1 MSKMSLN
8 STQLDMLTCW
18 QELNYYKTGTT
29 PFTTLPTT
37 PLSKGLNS
45 TLRALLRVECILGL
59 NSRPENANIQIST
72 KDNTNQYINRQSM
85 NARLILV
92 EKKVEQIGKN
102 HLLHCIRVAKRVQ
115 NSIILF
121 ENRNLTNCESCEI
134 ANFYFTNFDWNRS
147 AGIWTK

>member
-1 MSKMSLN
+1 MLKMSLN

-37 PLSKGLNS
+37 PLSKGFNG

-102 HLLHCIRVAKRVQ
+102 HLLHCIRVANWAQ
-115 NSIILF
+115 NPILLF
-121 ENRNLTNCESCEI
+121 ENRNLNCESCE
-134 ANFYFTNFDWNRS
+134 F
-147 AGIWTK
+147 

>member
-1 MSKMSLN
+1 MLKMSLN

-37 PLSKGLNS
+37 PLSKGFNG

-92 EKKVEQIGKN
+92 EKKVEQIGKKYIIT
-102 HLLHCIRVAKRVQ
+102 LYQGCKMGSKSAKLRIL
-115 NSIILF
+115 IIAHGY
-121 ENRNLTNCESCEI
+121 RHK
-134 ANFYFTNFDWNRS
+134 S
-147 AGIWTK
+147 AGICTH